1 MMRRIRLFGVLAA
14 GALGLG
20 LGLGLAAPASAQKMS
35 EGYEFLKAVKDRDG
49 NKVTEALNKPGS
61 VIVNARD
68 VTTGQS
74 ALHYVV
80 ERRDTT
86 WVRFLVSKGANPN
99 IADRDGVTPLQLAAN
114 LGWTDGVEALVGA
127 GASVD
132 VTNVAGETPLI
143 AAVHR
148 RDAALVRVLLKAGAN
163 PDRSDNSGRT
173 ARDYAELM
181 GAQNP
186 ILAEL
191 DKARAERKERAAKS
205 YGPGT

>member
-1 MMRRIRLFGVLAA
+1 MRRIRVFECVAA
-14 GALGLG
+14 GLLGLSV
-20 LGLGLAAPASAQKMS
+20 AAPAFAQKMS
-35 EGYEFLKAVKDRDG
+35 EGFEFLKAVKDRDG

-68 VTTGQS
+68 LTTGES

-80 ERRDTT
+80 ERRDAT

-99 IADRDGVTPLQLAAN
+99 ITDKNGVTPLQLAAN

-127 GASVD
+127 GASID
-132 VTNVAGETPLI
+132 ISNSAGETPLI

-148 RDAALVRVLLKAGAN
+148 RDATLVRVLLKAGAN

-173 ARDYAELM
+173 ARDYAELL
-181 GAQNP
+181 GSQSP

-191 DKARAERKERAAKS
+191 DKARAERNARAARS
-205 YGPGT
+205 YGPGI